1 MSTVILVVY
10 CSLSLLEAAPI
21 SDGALTSSGAYSS
34 EGIGLGNDPT
44 DEKIGENEIIFEG
57 DIEISIE
64 DILKYYDIDEV
75 AKNELESLVSSHD
88 EGNNVRKRAARNDED
103 KMWTDKTVPY
113 AISSRFSLS
122 ERRNIIAAMAIWSQ
136 ETCLNFVRRVDQRD
150 YIYFFK
156 NDDSCSSHVGRNGG
170 SQYIRL
176 TSYCARSQGKILHEL
191 GHALGLWH
199 EQSRP
204 DRDSYVTILWDNIV
218 EKYRHNFRKQRD
230 KVIDYQGTGY
240 DYGSVMHYGTKYFTS
255 CSNCNTITVTNE
267 TEYEKQG
274 QPMLG
279 QEIGLSLSD
288 IIQINRLY
296 NCPAPGEKGLLTIFI
311 RNGSILNLPSTIPEG
326 SSTTANV
333 SIKVTAVTSSGTRH
347 TRETFTVSA
356 TESLTWNEQLIFPRG
371 EWQFFRVQSKTD
383 RFLTGMSVTVP
394 LLNKTRNST
403 DRKYCNNTNCDT
415 SVSYDYSI
423 IQEGRLLVQALRAD
437 IPCSETRE
445 TSQPYMKIVAHDR
458 DGGSVERR
466 TLAVKH
472 THHPQWNQEF
482 DFGVRVWSRF
492 DVSVWGEET
501 SGGDFRLSRVQ
512 TYLLP
517 GSEIVSEQ
525 KLSFLADD
533 QEGGSV
539 VLSYSY
545 Y

>member
-1 MSTVILVVY
+1 M
-10 CSLSLLEAAPI
+10 
-21 SDGALTSSGAYSS
+21 
-34 EGIGLGNDPT
+34 
-44 DEKIGENEIIFEG
+44 
-57 DIEISIE
+57 
-64 DILKYYDIDEV
+64 
-75 AKNELESLVSSHD
+75 AKNELETLVSSHD
-88 EGNNVRKRAARNDED
+88 ERNNVRKRAARNDED
-103 KMWTDKTVPY
+103 RMWTDKTVPY

-122 ERRNIIAAMAIWSQ
+122 ERRNIIAAMSFWSQ
-136 ETCLNFVRRVDQRD
+136 ETCLNFVRREYQRD

-156 NDDSCSSHVGRNGG
+156 DNDTCSSYVGRNGG

-176 TSYCARSQGKILHEL
+176 TSGCARSQGTILHEI

-204 DRDSYVTILWDNIV
+204 DRDSYVTVYYQNIR
-218 EKYRHNFRKQRD
+218 ESKEHNFQKKRD
-230 KVIDYQGTGY
+230 LYIDYQGTGY
-240 DYGSVMHYGTKYFTS
+240 DYSSVMHYRKTAFVRRD
-255 CSNCNTITVTNE
+255 CDDCVTLNVSNE
-267 TEYEKQG
+267 TAYEQQG
-274 QPMLG
+274 RPVLG
-279 QEIGLSLSD
+279 QRVGLSQND
-288 IIQINRLY
+288 VIQINRLY
-296 NCPAPGEKGLLTIFI
+296 NCPAPGERGLLAVFI
-311 RNGSILNLPSTIPEG
+311 RNGSILNLPSTIPED
-326 SSTTANV
+326 SSTAANV

-347 TRETFTVSA
+347 TRETSTVSGTA
-356 TESLTWNEQLIFPRG
+356 GSLTWNEQLIFPRG

-383 RFLTGMSVTVP
+383 GFLTGMSVTVP

-403 DRKYCNNTNCDT
+403 DRKYCNNTSCDT

-437 IPCSETRE
+437 LHCRETRE
-445 TSQPYMKIVAHDR
+445 TTQPYMKIVAHDR
-458 DGGSVERR
+458 DGESVERR

-472 THHPQWNQEF
+472 THHPEWNQEF

-501 SGGDFRLSRVQ
+501 SGGHSRLSRVQ

-517 GSEIVSEQ
+517 GSETVSEQ